1 MDCVPNGKTPLESQ
15 MLAEALRRAD
25 QAEAASRAKSEFLAV
40 LSHELRVSLT
50 GIIGMAQ
57 LLNIDCLLPSQHEQV
72 EDILK
77 SSEHILSLVDELL
90 NIARMEAG
98 TVKLEAKPFDFRQLL
113 QETLG
118 SLRIQAQA
126 KGLNLL
132 VNYDNAAP
140 YLVMGDTRVLRQ
152 IILNL
157 VGNALKFTPQGTILV
172 KVTCQNQTEA
182 QADLLLR
189 VEDTGMGI
197 VPEELNKLR
206 ACLNKDNVDGQ
217 IYERNGLG
225 LAITNSYLKLMK
237 ASLQI
242 ESKPNHGSI
251 VTCAIPF
258 ALQPKPVPLDATQQ
272 IFELDLDQHPRI
284 LYVEDHEL
292 IQRIYKTMLEQMG
305 CVVDIASNAT
315 EALELHSKGYDLI
328 LMDIGLPEVSG
339 LDITQEIRR
348 REGEDKHTPIVA
360 MTGYAHEQDR
370 NNALQAGV
378 DQVLVKPVR
387 MELLKQIVQYW
398 TETMLK

>member
-1 MDCVPNGKTPLESQ
+1 MDFVQNGKPAIESQ
-15 MLAEALRRAD
+15 MLAEAVQRAD

-57 LLNIDCLLPSQHEQV
+57 LLSIDCLLPSQHEQV

-90 NIARMEAG
+90 NMARMEAG
-98 TVKLEAKPFDFRQLL
+98 KVKLESKPIDFQQLL

-118 SLRIQAQA
+118 SLHIQAQA

-132 VNYDNAAP
+132 MNYDAAAP
-140 YLVMGDTRVLRQ
+140 RLVIGDMRVLRQ

-157 VGNALKFTPQGTILV
+157 VGNALKFTTHGTILV
-172 KVTCQNQTEA
+172 KVGCQNQTDT
-182 QADLLLR
+182 QAELILR

-197 VPEELNKLR
+197 VPEELNKLL
-206 ACLNKDNVDGQ
+206 AGLNGGNVDFQ
-217 IYERNGLG
+217 LYERNGLG
-225 LAITNSYLKLMK
+225 LAITNSYLKLMN

-242 ESKPNHGSI
+242 ESQPKHGSI
-251 VTCAIPF
+251 VTCIIPF
-258 ALQPKPVPLDATQQ
+258 ALQPKPVSQDISQQ
-272 IFELDLDQHPRI
+272 VFELDLDQHPRI

-305 CVVDIASNAT
+305 CIVDIASNAA
-315 EALELHSKGYDLI
+315 EALELHAKGYDLI

-348 REGEDKHTPIVA
+348 REGEGKHTPIVA
-360 MTGYAHEQDR
+360 MTGYAHEHDR

>member
-1 MDCVPNGKTPLESQ
+1 MDLVQNGKSSMESTV
-15 MLAEALRRAD
+15 LAEAIQRAK

-57 LLNIDCLLPSQHEQV
+57 LLSIDCLLPSQHEQV

-90 NIARMEAG
+90 NVTRMEAG
-98 TVKLEAKPFDFRQLL
+98 KVKLEAKPFDFQELL

-118 SLRIQAQA
+118 SLHIQAQA

-132 VNYDNAAP
+132 MSYDAAAP
-140 YLVMGDTRVLRQ
+140 RLVIGDMRVLRQ

-157 VGNALKFTPQGTILV
+157 VGNALKFTVRGTILV
-172 KVTCQNQTEA
+172 KVGCQNQTDTH
-182 QADLLLR
+182 ADLMLR

-197 VPEELNKLR
+197 VPEELNKLL
-206 ACLNKDNVDGQ
+206 AGLNGGNVDGQ
-217 IYERNGLG
+217 LYERNGLG
-225 LAITNSYLKLMK
+225 LAITNSYLKLMN

-242 ESKPNHGSI
+242 ESQPNHGSI
-251 VTCAIPF
+251 VTCIMPF
-258 ALQPKPVPLDATQQ
+258 TLQPKPASQEILQQ
-272 IFELDLDQHPRI
+272 VFELDLDQHPRI

-305 CVVDIASNAT
+305 CIVDIASNAT
-315 EALELHSKGYDLI
+315 EALGLHVKGYDLI

-348 REGEDKHTPIVA
+348 REGESKHTPIVA
-360 MTGYAHEQDR
+360 MTGYAHDYDR

-387 MELLKQIVQYW
+387 IELLKQVVQYW